1 LKSLRPEHRQVILL
15 TRIHGL
21 SVHEAAKN
29 LGKTEKATSLLLWRA
44 MAKLKEAM
52 DATDSFSL
60 PQRDLAKELDEERDR
75 DAD

>member
-1 LKSLRPEHRQVILL
+1 
-15 TRIHGL
+15 
-21 SVHEAAKN
+21 
-29 LGKTEKATSLLLWRA
+29 